1 MTRVAEMKHLAIR
14 PLEER
19 DVPQIFAAFSGLGW
33 NKPCSQYE
41 RYLSEQQQGI
51 RTVFV
56 AFVGEAFA
64 GYVTIVWSPAY
75 PPFRAGRIPE
85 IQDFNVLPHFRRQG
99 IGTSLMDQAEQRVS
113 ERSGV
118 VGIGVGVSSDYGAA
132 QRLYVLR
139 GYVPDGKGLTH
150 DGCPVRQ
157 GDEMT
162 VNTDSFSI

>member
-1 MTRVAEMKHLAIR
+1 MIR
-14 PLEER
+14 PLESC
-19 DVPQIFAAFSGLGW
+19 DVAPISAVFSGLGW

-75 PPFRAGRIPE
+75 PPSRAGRIPA
-85 IQDFNVLPHFRRQG
+85 IQDSNVLPHFRRQG
-99 IGTSLMDQAEQRVS
+99 IGSSLMDQAAQRVS
-113 ERSGV
+113 ERS
-118 VGIGVGVSSDYGAA
+118 GVGVSSDYGAA

-139 GYVPDGKGLTH
+139 GYVPDGLTLAAAAQH
-150 DGCPVRQ
+150 QRPHRLLLSRRRSPRDRPSSSHR
-157 GDEMT
+157 
-162 VNTDSFSI
+162 S